1 MSNESGT
8 FAAGGSYPRRPRAT
22 PTTAT
27 DDALVRVAANLLAAF
42 PSCSLTALAV
52 ALDVKPAHAARLV
65 RAAGGFVDAEG
76 QAYREKPPEVRP
88 SLPRPTK
95 SPVQAV
101 PAVEAVALARADTEA
116 PSAHVS
122 SPGVGV
128 AGGDSSARVPAD
140 DAVRGEGFASH
151 LDMGRAMAHIARR
164 KPTTKAPAPKPR
176 PAAKPSPKPR
186 PVSANLLLG
195 QRAAVA
201 SRKALG
207 EATRAGLLADVR
219 AAGPGGVL
227 VCDLRGPGRHRHTV
241 RDHLRALAADGLV
254 VLSGSTLA
262 RRAVAT

>member
-65 RAAGGFVDAEG
+65 RAAGGYVDAEG

-151 LDMGRAMAHIARR
+151 LDMGRAMAHVARR
-164 KPTTKAPAPKPR
+164 KATTKAPPPKPPHR
-176 PAAKPSPKPR
+176 G
-186 PVSANLLLG
+186 SANLLLG

-207 EATRAGLLADVR
+207 IANRAGLLADVR
-219 AAGPGGVL
+219 AAGAAGVL
-227 VCDLRGPGRHRHTV
+227 VCELRGPGRHRHTV
-241 RDHLRALAADGLV
+241 RDHLRALAAEGLV
-254 VLSGSTLA
+254 VLSGRTLA

>member
-1 MSNESGT
+1 MSGGTPTPTSG
-8 FAAGGSYPRRPRAT
+8 AILAGGSYPRRPR
-22 PTTAT
+22 TTNGAAISTST
-27 DDALVRVAANLLAAF
+27 DDALVRIAANLLAAYG
-42 PSCSLTALAV
+42 SCSLSALAT
-52 ALDVKPAHAARLV
+52 ALDVKPTHAARLV
-65 RAAGGFVDAEG
+65 REAGGYVDAEG
-76 QAYREKPPEVRP
+76 QAYATRP
-88 SLPRPTK
+88 S
-95 SPVQAV
+95 
-101 PAVEAVALARADTEA
+101 ADTEA

-241 RDHLRALAADGLV
+241 RDHLRALAAEGLV